1 MESLKITTSDGH
13 TATYYFKELE
23 PGETIRIKLKDSA
36 KKRGR
41 KQKPEVVVVRPTAPL
56 FTPPHANAPAPR
68 PSAPVLVSG
77 G

>member
-1 MESLKITTSDGH
+1 MESIKIVTADGQ

-23 PGETIRIKLKDSA
+23 PGQTLRIKVKDTSK

-41 KQKPEVVVVRPTAPL
+41 RTKPEVVVVRPTAPM
-56 FTPPHANAPAPR
+56 FSAPAPTPR